1 MENLIEF
8 ARKIKTLGVK
18 KMDFTAFD
26 TKKMDEYSK
35 RAKEQWGKT
44 AEYQEYEEKT
54 KGLTDV
60 QKKDV
65 VSSFMLLFAEF
76 GQMKEQEVESDIV
89 QLQVKKL
96 QDFISEHYYKC
107 TKEILAGLGN
117 MYASGGEFTQ
127 NIDNYGGE
135 GTAVF
140 VAKAISVYCK

>member
-1 MENLIEF
+1 
-8 ARKIKTLGVK
+8 
-18 KMDFTAFD
+18 MDFTAFD

-65 VSSFMLLFAEF
+65 VSSFMLLFVEF

-107 TKEILAGLGN
+107 TNEILAGLGT
-117 MYASGGEFTQ
+117 MYASGGEFTE
-127 NIDNYGGE
+127 NIDKYGGK